1 MDQTEL
7 NQKLWD
13 ATEAGNC
20 ADIRRLIVSG
30 ADLNAKDE
38 VGRNAFQIASHFGNS
53 DAMTTI
59 LAAKQM
65 LELEKMGVTGAEAL
79 RMMDKGTEDLIKVR
93 EA

>member
-1 MDQTEL
+1 MEQTEL
-7 NQKLWD
+7 NQRLWE
-13 ATEAGNC
+13 ATEAGDC
-20 ADIRRLIVSG
+20 ANIRRLIVSG

-38 VGRNAFQIASHFGNS
+38 QGRNAFQIASQTSDS

-79 RMMDKGTEDLIKVR
+79 RQMDKGTDDLIKVR